1 MPMTLRREMRVEK
14 PRDEVFAFFANAE
27 NLGRIT
33 PPELGFRILTPLP
46 IEMRE
51 GTLIDY
57 RLRIWGVPVSW
68 RTLISSWDPP
78 HSFVDEQLRGPYRE
92 WVHTHR
98 FEEDGSGTIL
108 IDEVRYRIPFGP
120 LGALARPLVVRQV
133 ERIFDHRNVVTREL
147 FS

>member
-1 MPMTLRREMRVEK
+1 MTLRREMRVEK

-33 PPELGFRILTPLP
+33 PPELNFQILTPLP
-46 IEMRE
+46 IQMEE

-57 RLRIWGVPVSW
+57 RLRIWGVPVYW
-68 RTLISSWDPP
+68 QTLISSWDPP

-92 WVHTHR
+92 WIHTHR
-98 FEEDGSGTIL
+98 FEEDGSGTLL

-133 ERIFDHRNVVTREL
+133 EKIFDHRNQVTRKL

>member
-68 RTLISSWDPP
+68 QTLISSWDPP

>member
-33 PPELGFRILTPLP
+33 PPELNFQILTPLP
-46 IEMRE
+46 IQMEE

-57 RLRIWGVPVSW
+57 RLRIWGVPVYW
-68 RTLISSWDPP
+68 QTLISSWDPP

-92 WVHTHR
+92 WIHTHR
-98 FEEDGSGTIL
+98 FEEDGSGTLL

-133 ERIFDHRNVVTREL
+133 EKIFDHRNQVTRKL